1 LIQCRHRINAD
12 EDIPD
17 EVELVC
23 IGGGLSRSEQ
33 ILLSRIMVAYM
44 YLRITRRASVLL
56 LLFLLSAP
64 LMDTRAWASPAAA
77 PSMAP
82 TTELSPDARKAALI
96 INQLRI
102 QAGLAPL
109 AVHPLLNLAVTT
121 HIHDMVTTGYYG
133 HTSRDGSN
141 VHQRINRTGY
151 GIAGWAGENWA
162 VSDTVEQSI
171 QWWMTDPPHRDNVL
185 GRGYKEMGVGVYPHP
200 KGWGLI
206 LVTNFTT
213 GSNNQESGIVLV
225 PETAD
230 APMPSVV
237 VAAPAAAPAAV
248 PAGGMRYTIRQ
259 GDTLFTIGQRHGL
272 SWQAV
277 ANANGLKEFS
287 VLSLGQ
293 EIVIPGGGGTQ
304 QTTTAPAVTQSAP
317 LSQGPGAVTVNDK
330 LHTVVAGDTVFA
342 IAIQHGLNWQ
352 TLAAYNG
359 LSNNALLQIG
369 DTIRIPA
376 PAIGESNSVTVPS
389 TRRHTVQAGETLW
402 RIAAAYNV
410 DWYELMRV
418 NGLGENS
425 VLSIGQEI
433 RLP

>member
-1 LIQCRHRINAD
+1 MH
-12 EDIPD
+12 
-17 EVELVC
+17 
-23 IGGGLSRSEQ
+23 
-33 ILLSRIMVAYM
+33 
-44 YLRITRRASVLL
+44 LRTTRRALVLI
-56 LLFLLSAP
+56 LLFLLSSP
-64 LMDTRAWASPAAA
+64 LMYTQAWASPSATPSVA
-77 PSMAP
+77 PSLEP
-82 TTELSPDARKAALI
+82 TTELSADARKAALI
-96 INQLRI
+96 VNQLRI
-102 QAGLAPL
+102 DAGLAPL
-109 AVHPLLNLAVTT
+109 AVHPLLNLAVTS

-141 VHQRINRTGY
+141 VHQRISRTGY

-206 LVTNFTT
+206 LVVNFTT

-237 VAAPAAAPAAV
+237 VAAPAAAIPAN
-248 PAGGMRYTIRQ
+248 GMRYTIRQ
-259 GDTLFTIGQRHGL
+259 GDTLFSIGQRHGL

-277 ANANGLKEFS
+277 ANANGLGEYS

-293 EIVIPGGGGTQ
+293 EIVLPGVAGTQ
-304 QTTTAPAVTQSAP
+304 QTTTASAVTQSAP
-317 LSQGPGAVTVNDK
+317 LTQGSGAVTVNDR
-330 LHTVVAGDTVFA
+330 LHTVVEGDTVFA

-376 PAIGESNSVTVPS
+376 PAIGGSNSVTVPS
-389 TRRHTVQAGETLW
+389 IRRHTVQSGETLW
-402 RIAAAYNV
+402 RIAANYNV

-418 NGLGENS
+418 NGLNENS

>member
-1 LIQCRHRINAD
+1 MH
-12 EDIPD
+12 
-17 EVELVC
+17 
-23 IGGGLSRSEQ
+23 
-33 ILLSRIMVAYM
+33 
-44 YLRITRRASVLL
+44 LRTTRRALVLI
-56 LLFLLSAP
+56 LLFLLSSP
-64 LMDTRAWASPAAA
+64 LMYTQAWASPSATPSVA
-77 PSMAP
+77 PSLEP
-82 TTELSPDARKAALI
+82 TTELSADARKAALI
-96 INQLRI
+96 VNQLRI
-102 QAGLAPL
+102 DAGLAPL
-109 AVHPLLNLAVTT
+109 AVHPLLNLAVTS
-121 HIHDMVTTGYYG
+121 HIHDMVNTGYYG

-141 VHQRINRTGY
+141 VHQRISRTGY
-151 GIAGWAGENWA
+151 GISGWAGENWA

-206 LVTNFTT
+206 LVVNFTT

-237 VAAPAAAPAAV
+237 VAAPPAAV
-248 PAGGMRYTIRQ
+248 PANGMRYTIRQ
-259 GDTLFTIGQRHGL
+259 GDTLFSIGQRHGL

-277 ANANGLKEFS
+277 ANANGLGEYS

-293 EIVIPGGGGTQ
+293 EIVLPGVAGTQ
-304 QTTTAPAVTQSAP
+304 QTTTASAVTRSAP
-317 LSQGPGAVTVNDK
+317 LTQGSGAVTVNDR

-376 PAIGESNSVTVPS
+376 PAIGGSNSVTVPS
-389 TRRHTVQAGETLW
+389 IRRHTVQSGETLW
-402 RIAAAYNV
+402 RIAANYNV

-418 NGLGENS
+418 NGLNENS

>member
-1 LIQCRHRINAD
+1 MH
-12 EDIPD
+12 
-17 EVELVC
+17 
-23 IGGGLSRSEQ
+23 
-33 ILLSRIMVAYM
+33 
-44 YLRITRRASVLL
+44 LRTTRRALVLI
-56 LLFLLSAP
+56 LLFLLSSP
-64 LMDTRAWASPAAA
+64 LMYTQAWASPSAA
-77 PSMAP
+77 PSVAPSLEP
-82 TTELSPDARKAALI
+82 TTELSADARKAALI
-96 INQLRI
+96 VNQLRI
-102 QAGLAPL
+102 DAGLAPL
-109 AVHPLLNLAVTT
+109 AVHPLLNLAVTS

-141 VHQRINRTGY
+141 VHQRISRTGY

-206 LVTNFTT
+206 LVVNFTT

-237 VAAPAAAPAAV
+237 VAAPPAAV
-248 PAGGMRYTIRQ
+248 PANGMRYTIRQ
-259 GDTLFTIGQRHGL
+259 GDTLFSIGQRHGL

-277 ANANGLKEFS
+277 ANANGLGEYS

-293 EIVIPGGGGTQ
+293 EIVLPGVAGTQ

-317 LSQGPGAVTVNDK
+317 LTQGSGAVTVNDR
-330 LHTVVAGDTVFA
+330 LHTVVEGDTVFA

-376 PAIGESNSVTVPS
+376 PAIGGSNSVTVPS
-389 TRRHTVQAGETLW
+389 IRRHTVQSGETLW
-402 RIAAAYNV
+402 RIAANYNV

-418 NGLGENS
+418 NGLNENS

>member
-1 LIQCRHRINAD
+1 MH
-12 EDIPD
+12 
-17 EVELVC
+17 
-23 IGGGLSRSEQ
+23 
-33 ILLSRIMVAYM
+33 
-44 YLRITRRASVLL
+44 LRTTRRALVLI
-56 LLFLLSAP
+56 LLFLLSSP
-64 LMDTRAWASPAAA
+64 LMYTQAWASPSATPSVA
-77 PSMAP
+77 PSLEP
-82 TTELSPDARKAALI
+82 TTELSADARKAALI
-96 INQLRI
+96 VNQLRI
-102 QAGLAPL
+102 DAGLAPL
-109 AVHPLLNLAVTT
+109 AVHPLLNLAVTS

-141 VHQRINRTGY
+141 VHQRISRTGY

-206 LVTNFTT
+206 LVVNFTT

-237 VAAPAAAPAAV
+237 VAAPPAAV
-248 PAGGMRYTIRQ
+248 PANGMRYTIRQ
-259 GDTLFTIGQRHGL
+259 GDTLFSIGQRHGL

-277 ANANGLKEFS
+277 ANANGLGEYS

-293 EIVIPGGGGTQ
+293 EIVLPGVAGTQ
-304 QTTTAPAVTQSAP
+304 QTTTASAVTQSAP
-317 LSQGPGAVTVNDK
+317 LTQGSGAVTVNDR
-330 LHTVVAGDTVFA
+330 LHTVVEGDTVFA

-376 PAIGESNSVTVPS
+376 PAIGGSNSVTVPS
-389 TRRHTVQAGETLW
+389 IRRHTVQSGETLW
-402 RIAAAYNV
+402 RIAANYNV

-418 NGLGENS
+418 NGLNENS